1 MDQRYIALR
10 MAALALLVLLAVV
23 LPGSLTAAAN
33 SAPVASAV
41 GSDSKGAVVVLTDSN
56 FEELVRPATG
66 ENGDWLIE
74 FYAPWCGH
82 CKTLAPTWDKL
93 ATSLAS
99 HPTLHVAKLDATA
112 ELSSARRFDVRGFP
126 SILLVSRG
134 RVFEHRG
141 GRSLDALTAFALSS
155 LGKPAAEGA
164 PLPGPPAGWQ
174 LALDG
179 FLQLATEVQGVVLRK
194 PLAAA
199 VFALGGALLGVVG
212 TVLLF
217 ALCCERAPQ
226 EFVRFT
232 DATTGQVRVVPYVR
246 AAASPAPSPATSPI
260 APAAAAADGRAQKK
274 QQ

>member
-1 MDQRYIALR
+1 ML
-10 MAALALLVLLAVV
+10 
-23 LPGSLTAAAN
+23 SL
-33 SAPVASAV
+33 
-41 GSDSKGAVVVLTDSN
+41 
-56 FEELVRPATG
+56 
-66 ENGDWLIE
+66 
-74 FYAPWCGH
+74 Y
-82 CKTLAPTWDKL
+82 
-93 ATSLAS
+93 
-99 HPTLHVAKLDATA
+99 PTLHVTKLDATA
-112 ELSSARRFDVRGFP
+112 ELSCARRFDVRGFP

-141 GRSLDALTAFALSS
+141 GRALDALTAFALSS
-155 LGKPAAEGA
+155 LGKSAAEGA
-164 PLPGPPAGWQ
+164 PLPPPAGWQ

-179 FLQLATEVQGVVLRK
+179 FMQLATEVQGVVLRK

-217 ALCCERAPQ
+217 VLCCERAPQ

-232 DATTGQVRVVPYVR
+232 EATTGRVRVVPYVR

-260 APAAAAADGRAQKK
+260 APAAAAAAGRAQRK